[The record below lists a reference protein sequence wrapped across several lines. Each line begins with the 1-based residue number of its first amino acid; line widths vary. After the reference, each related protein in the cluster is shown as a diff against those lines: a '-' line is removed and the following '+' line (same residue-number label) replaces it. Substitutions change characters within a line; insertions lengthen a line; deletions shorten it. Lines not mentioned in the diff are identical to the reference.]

1 MTRTIDVARRSLLA
15 AAAVA
20 GMGVTAAQAQSP
32 AAQATLSP
40 AEIVKKVEAAGY
52 TNVHD
57 LEFDDGRWEVEAT
70 SPAGVAVDLEVDA
83 ASGKILHEDRD

>member
-1 MTRTIDVARRSLLA
+1 MTRSIDIAWRSLLV

-20 GMGVTAAQAQSP
+20 GTTATAAPAQTP
-32 AAQATLSP
+32 AAQPTLSP
-40 AEIVKKVEAAGY
+40 AEIARKIEAAGY

-57 LEFDDGRWEVEAT
+57 LEFDDGRWEAEAT

-83 ASGKILHEDRD
+83 ATGKILHEDRD